1 MAAGRPRDISFPPPK
16 VRPPLFSYV
25 SLRLRK
31 RKLTYEKRMH
41 PFEVMAEPIRRRIIE
56 ILASGEHPVNWIA
69 DCITMEFGVGRTA
82 TTWHL
87 RILRE
92 CGWVEV
98 RPEWSNRMYR
108 LDVTAFDELDEA
120 VHHLRKIWDR
130 RIGTMA
136 NREPTPAD
144 TLPIAPRRSER
155 SSFAATR
162 GRRAKGRRH
171 DPWTPPRE

>member
-1 MAAGRPRDISFPPPK
+1 
-16 VRPPLFSYV
+16 
-25 SLRLRK
+25 
-31 RKLTYEKRMH
+31 MH
-41 PFEVMAEPIRRRIIE
+41 AFEVMAEPIRRRIIE

-69 DCITMEFGVGRTA
+69 DCISMEFGVGRTA
-82 TTWHL
+82 TSWHL

-98 RPEWSNRMYR
+98 RSEWSNRMYR

-136 NREPTPAD
+136 QREPTPAD
-144 TLPIAPRRSER
+144 ALPITPRRLER

-162 GRRAKGRRH
+162 GRRGKSLRDDIWAA
-171 DPWTPPRE
+171 PRKSS